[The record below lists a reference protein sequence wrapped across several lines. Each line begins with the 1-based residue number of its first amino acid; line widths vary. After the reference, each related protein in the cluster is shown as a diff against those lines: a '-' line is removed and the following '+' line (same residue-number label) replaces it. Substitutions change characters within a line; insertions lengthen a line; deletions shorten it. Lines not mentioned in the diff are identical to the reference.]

1 MAGDAWVC
9 ERLGLDPAAGH
20 RTRIVRARR
29 RLEALGYV
37 KKLKEAQVTH
47 RGLKAQI
54 AARRREGKRP
64 VTLLEV
70 QKAPG
75 YPTCDHC
82 GGEIPELQ
90 RVSARYCSPRC
101 RKASGRVPAALES
114 ALAAALGSSR

>member
-1 MAGDAWVC
+1 VC

-20 RTRIVRARR
+20 RTRVVRARK
-29 RLEALGYV
+29 RLAGLGYV
-37 KKLKEAQVTH
+37 KELKEAQVTH

-70 QKAPG
+70 RKAPG
-75 YPTCDHC
+75 SPACDHC
-82 GGEIPELQ
+82 GGEIPDVQ

-101 RKASGRVPAALES
+101 RKASGRVPPALEAALE
-114 ALAAALGSSR
+114 AALGSSR